1 MRLARLL
8 LWLLLTATT
17 SARPGEA
24 SLHGYLDCRWVAAP
38 DAKSWTAGGLGKTR
52 FGAGGT
58 QAMCAQGG
66 LVGRWQI
73 TPSMVA
79 VADLQYVTKG
89 PDNAS
94 VLEAYLR
101 YRPVSTTRWRT
112 SLKVGEFFPPI
123 SLENTAI
130 GWTSP
135 WTLTPS
141 AINSWVGEELRGFGA
156 EGQLEWR
163 TPHGSLT
170 AVAAALRSNDPAGE
184 LLSARG
190 WSLSDLTAGWG
201 TRVREPDVYA
211 IGNHAAVPLRF
222 NPFLENDARLG
233 WYAGGSWQAS
243 GSGTFSVLRYD
254 NRADPSSHS
263 SGVSPVFS
271 WRTRF
276 WSVGAQTDWRN
287 LTVLAQAMSGSTD
300 VAPVPA
306 FSSSTP
312 FRAAY
317 VLLGYTFGRWRL
329 AVRVDGFS
337 TDQLPRSLDRRAREH
352 GSAGTCAVNWKPVEW
367 LRLTAEVVMVRSNR
381 NQRIDAGDP
390 PFEIDRQLQLGAR
403 LYF

>member
-1 MRLARLL
+1 MRRAGLLVSLL
-8 LWLLLTATT
+8 LAATT
-17 SARPGEA
+17 FAQAGEA
-24 SLHGYLDCRWVAAP
+24 SLHGYLDCRLVAAP

-52 FGAGGT
+52 FGDGGA
-58 QAMCAQGG
+58 QATCAQGG
-66 LVGRWQI
+66 LAGRWQI
-73 TPSMVA
+73 TPSIVA

-163 TPHGSLT
+163 TAHGSLT

-190 WSLSDLTAGWG
+190 WSLSDLTSGWG

-211 IGNHAAVPLRF
+211 IGNHAPLPLRF
-222 NPFLENDARLG
+222 NPFLENDGRLG
-233 WYAGGSWQAS
+233 WYAGANWQTA
-243 GSGTFSVLRYD
+243 GSGKLTVLRYD
-254 NRADPSSHS
+254 NRADPASHS
-263 SGVSPVFS
+263 NGASPVFS

-276 WSVGAQTDWRN
+276 WSAGAQADWRN
-287 LTVLAQAMSGSTD
+287 FSVLAQAMSGSTD
-300 VAPVPA
+300 IAPVPT
-306 FSSSTP
+306 FSSSTH

-317 VLLGYTFGRWRL
+317 VLVGYAAGRWRL
-329 AVRVDGFS
+329 ALRVDGFS
-337 TDQLPRSLDRRAREH
+337 TDQLPRSLDDRVREH
-352 GSAGTCAVNWKPVEW
+352 GSAGTCALNWKPVEW
-367 LRLTAEVVMVRSNR
+367 VRLTAEFVLVRSDR
-381 NQRIDAGDP
+381 SQRVDAGNP
-390 PFEIDRQLQLGAR
+390 PFEIDRQFQVGAR